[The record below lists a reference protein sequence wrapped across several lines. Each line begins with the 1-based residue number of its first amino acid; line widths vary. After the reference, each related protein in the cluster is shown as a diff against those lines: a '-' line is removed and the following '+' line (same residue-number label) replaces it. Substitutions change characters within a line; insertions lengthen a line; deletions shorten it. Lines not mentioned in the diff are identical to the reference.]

1 MPFLYWEVYMEEEK
15 MEKINFENEDI
26 LDEFYDYLL
35 SCGLSERT
43 VISHYNNMDTYL
55 NLYLCYYEIIGWKD
69 GVNCGNV
76 DGFLSDWF
84 IRKCCWSNVSNMN
97 GMVSSIKKFYKYA
110 SDKGYVDKKS
120 VKELVQFLK
129 NRRDHYVD
137 LVLRYEY
144 KFLND

>member
-1 MPFLYWEVYMEEEK
+1 

>member
-1 MPFLYWEVYMEEEK
+1 MV
-15 MEKINFENEDI
+15 KINSENENN
-26 LDEFYDYLL
+26 LDEFYNYLL

-43 VISHYNNMDTYL
+43 AIRHYNNIDTYI
-55 NLYLCYYEIIGWKD
+55 NLYLCYYEIIDWKE
-69 GVNCGNV
+69 GVKCGNV
-76 DGFLSDWF
+76 DVFLIDWF
-84 IRKCCWSNVSNMN
+84 IRKCSWCNVSNMN

-120 VKELVQFLK
+120 VRELVQFLK

-144 KFLND
+144 DLLNDY

>member
-1 MPFLYWEVYMEEEK
+1 MV
-15 MEKINFENEDI
+15 KINSENENN
-26 LDEFYDYLL
+26 LDEFYNYLL

-43 VISHYNNMDTYL
+43 AIRHYNNIDTYI
-55 NLYLCYYEIIGWKD
+55 NLYLCYYEIIDWKE
-69 GVNCGNV
+69 GVKCGNV
-76 DGFLSDWF
+76 DGFLIDWF
-84 IRKCCWSNVSNMN
+84 IRKCSWCNVSNMN

-120 VKELVQFLK
+120 VRELVQFLK

-144 KFLND
+144 DLLNDY

>member
-1 MPFLYWEVYMEEEK
+1 MEEEK
-15 MEKINFENEDI
+15 MVKINSENENN
-26 LDEFYDYLL
+26 LDEFYNYLL

-43 VISHYNNMDTYL
+43 AIRHYNNIDTYI
-55 NLYLCYYEIIGWKD
+55 NLYLCYYEIIDWKE
-69 GVNCGNV
+69 GVKCGNV

-84 IRKCCWSNVSNMN
+84 IRKCSWCNVSNMN

-120 VKELVQFLK
+120 VRELVQFLK

-144 KFLND
+144 DLLNDY

>member
-1 MPFLYWEVYMEEEK
+1 MEEEK
-15 MEKINFENEDI
+15 MVKINSENENK
-26 LDEFYDYLL
+26 LDEFYNYLL

-43 VISHYNNMDTYL
+43 AIRHYNNIDTYI
-55 NLYLCYYEIIGWKD
+55 NLYLCYYEIIDWKE
-69 GVNCGNV
+69 GVKCGNV
-76 DGFLSDWF
+76 DVFLIDWF
-84 IRKCCWSNVSNMN
+84 IRKCSWCNVSNMN

-120 VKELVQFLK
+120 VRELVQFLK

-144 KFLND
+144 DLLNDY

>member
-1 MPFLYWEVYMEEEK
+1 MEEEK
-15 MEKINFENEDI
+15 MVKINSENENN
-26 LDEFYDYLL
+26 LDEFYNYLL

-43 VISHYNNMDTYL
+43 AIRHYNNIDTYI
-55 NLYLCYYEIIGWKD
+55 NLYLCYYEIIDWKE
-69 GVNCGNV
+69 GVKCGNV
-76 DGFLSDWF
+76 DGFLIDWF
-84 IRKCCWSNVSNMN
+84 IRKCSWCNVSNMN

-120 VKELVQFLK
+120 VRELVQFLK

-144 KFLND
+144 DLLNDY

>member
-1 MPFLYWEVYMEEEK
+1 MEEEK
-15 MEKINFENEDI
+15 MVKINSENENN
-26 LDEFYDYLL
+26 LDEFYNYLL

-43 VISHYNNMDTYL
+43 AIRHYNNIDTYI
-55 NLYLCYYEIIGWKD
+55 NLYLCYYEIIDWKE
-69 GVNCGNV
+69 GVKCGNV
-76 DGFLSDWF
+76 DVFLIDWF
-84 IRKCCWSNVSNMN
+84 IRKCSWCNVSNMN

-120 VKELVQFLK
+120 VRELVQFLK

-144 KFLND
+144 DLLNDY

>member
-43 VISHYNNMDTYL
+43 VISHYMDTYL